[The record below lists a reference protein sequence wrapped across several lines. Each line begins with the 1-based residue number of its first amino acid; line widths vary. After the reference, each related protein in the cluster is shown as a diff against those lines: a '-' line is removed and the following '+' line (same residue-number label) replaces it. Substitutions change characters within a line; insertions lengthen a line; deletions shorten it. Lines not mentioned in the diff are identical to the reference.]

1 MGEGGGLVSRPGL
14 CSRARLQPG
23 GAAGLIPP
31 RTERALEVRARMARE
46 PVDEAGSSPVS
57 VVALERGGFAV
68 DSL

>member
-14 CSRARLQPG
+14 CSRARLQ
-23 GAAGLIPP
+23 
-31 RTERALEVRARMARE
+31 RARMARE